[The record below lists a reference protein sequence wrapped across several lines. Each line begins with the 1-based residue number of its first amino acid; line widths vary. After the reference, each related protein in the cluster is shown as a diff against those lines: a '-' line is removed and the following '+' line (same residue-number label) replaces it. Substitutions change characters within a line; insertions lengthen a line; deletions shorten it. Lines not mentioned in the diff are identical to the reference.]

1 MLKKEGV
8 KIGSFLLKKQGRKP
22 SARPHASYGVYSIS
36 ANALLLEKVT
46 KLFRVFSGII
56 VVCTYNER

>member
-1 MLKKEGV
+1 ML
-8 KIGSFLLKKQGRKP
+8 ILALYPNLLNVSLFKKQGRKP

-46 KLFRVFSGII
+46 KLLGGL
-56 VVCTYNER
+56 VV